1 MIKKLQQ
8 EEKKDQE
15 NPERK
20 GENTNE
26 IVLSSKSFFAIIGS
40 SHKISAAKQRFPQ
53 LRNSYTYN
61 CTSSI
66 FHPPN
71 V

>member
-1 MIKKLQQ
+1 MKKLQQ

-20 GENTNE
+20 GEYKAELT
-26 IVLSSKSFFAIIGS
+26 LSSKSFFSIVNEIPALAMIRS
-40 SHKISAAKQRFPQ
+40 TFPPITDAY
-53 LRNSYTYN
+53 SYN
-61 CTSSI
+61 GNGSI
-66 FHPPN
+66 FHPPK